1 MSLVVVRALGLVTV
15 QDGGRPGHMHEG
27 LAPGGALVRSMLVA
41 ANRAVGNADFA
52 PAIEVL
58 GRLSVRAEAPIEIAT
73 DRSAARVLRDTDGEL
88 VIESE
93 PRRAT
98 YLAIRGGVAAPRMLG
113 SASAHLAA
121 QLGGVLAAGTR
132 LESAHAARTDAV
144 AASLTSPH
152 AANRGGAI
160 RIVAGP
166 DLHAFAPDVLAAL
179 SSAPYRIAPASDRVG
194 TRLVGPV
201 VARSSAPDRSRP
213 TVRGAIEVPRDGQP
227 IVLGPE
233 HPTTGGYPI
242 AGVICADDLDR
253 FFAIRIGGDVIF
265 EVGHV
270 ATSRARS

>member
-1 MSLVVVRALGLVTV
+1 VSLVVVRALGLVTV
-15 QDGGRPGHMHEG
+15 QDGGRVGHMHEG
-27 LAPGGALVRSMLVA
+27 LARGGALVRSALVA
-41 ANRAVGNADFA
+41 ANRAVANEDFA
-52 PAIEVL
+52 PAVEVL
-58 GRLSVRAEAPIEIAT
+58 GKLIVRAEAPVELAT
-73 DRSAARVLRDTDGEL
+73 DRTARRVHDGEL

-93 PRRAT
+93 PERAT
-98 YLAIRGGVAAPRMLG
+98 YLAIRGGVAAPSILG

-121 QLGGVLAAGTR
+121 QLGHVLAAGAR
-132 LESAHAARTDAV
+132 IESARGAAHAHA
-144 AASLTSPH
+144 LTSAP
-152 AANRGGAI
+152 AAI
-160 RIVAGP
+160 RGSAIRVVPGP
-166 DLHAFAPDVLAAL
+166 DAHAFAPDAIAAL
-179 SSAPYRIAPASDRVG
+179 VSAPYRISPQSDRVG

-242 AGVICADDLDR
+242 VGVICAADLDR
-253 FFAIRIGGDVIF
+253 FFAIRIGGDACF

>member
-27 LAPGGALVRSMLVA
+27 LARGGALVRSALVA
-41 ANRAVGNADFA
+41 ANRAVDNEDFA

-58 GRLSVRAEAPIEIAT
+58 GKLIVRAEAPIVLAT
-73 DRSAARVLRDTDGEL
+73 DRMRAGMLRAEGGEL

-93 PRRAT
+93 PQRAT
-98 YLAIRGGVAAPRMLG
+98 YLAIRGGVAAPLVLG

-121 QLGGVLAAGTR
+121 GLGHILAAGAR
-132 LESAHAARTDAV
+132 IEPALAARTDAV
-144 AASLTSPH
+144 PGRLTSAP
-152 AANRGGAI
+152 AAERGSAI
-160 RIVAGP
+160 RIVPGP
-166 DLHAFAPDVLAAL
+166 DLHAFAPDLLAAL
-179 SSAPYRIAPASDRVG
+179 ISAPYRIAPASDRVG

-201 VARSSAPDRSRP
+201 VARSPAPERSRP

-242 AGVICADDLDR
+242 AGVICAADLDR

-270 ATSRARS
+270 VTSRARS